1 MEEYDTRILVDA
13 KTEYTKELTRILKKH
28 FFEGIESLFRE
39 AIEACENDYC
49 NVYITFQDYLSG
61 IPKWNQD
68 TIERETTR
76 IIECSECEFLE
87 DLLTAVFISH
97 TKILAAIRVNK
108 NNKRINLNIPK
119 IDHFIHKCYIE
130 IAREFWK
137 APTYFNKKINNYEI
151 QRNNKIIEDIITTCI
166 NETIRKMLPLK
177 HILKESLGD
186 QYNESD
192 TSDNEDI
199 HKNISKSD
207 EKNLQKL
214 VKKEIESLY
223 NSKNMT
229 CLSDKEIKKDN
240 EVSLEDKK
248 LDFSSSKEL
257 ETNLEFNNEET
268 KKINNSKQIGGEVNE
283 INIDLSQ
290 NSIKEDLNKEK
301 VISLNKPLTTS
312 LFNESIADSNN
323 LITTLEDNKKE
334 ILDNSIDNQNDNK
347 DKIIDIDE
355 SSTSIPL
362 TSIPLTSID
371 NNVDDLNELD
381 LSSLSN
387 SSDVLKVDNN
397 FNLVSNN
404 DNIYNNLNSEIN
416 IKTEVANDLELNK
429 TKNDNFV
436 FFEDAPEVETI

>member
-192 TSDNEDI
+192 SSDNEDI

-334 ILDNSIDNQNDNK
+334 IFDNSIDNQNDNK

-355 SSTSIPL
+355 SS

-404 DNIYNNLNSEIN
+404 DDIYNNLNSEIN

-429 TKNDNFV
+429 PKNDNFV

>member
-192 TSDNEDI
+192 SSDNEDI

-334 ILDNSIDNQNDNK
+334 IFD
-347 DKIIDIDE
+347 
-355 SSTSIPL
+355 
-362 TSIPLTSID
+362 
-371 NNVDDLNELD
+371 
-381 LSSLSN
+381 
-387 SSDVLKVDNN
+387 
-397 FNLVSNN
+397 
-404 DNIYNNLNSEIN
+404 
-416 IKTEVANDLELNK
+416 
-429 TKNDNFV
+429 
-436 FFEDAPEVETI
+436 